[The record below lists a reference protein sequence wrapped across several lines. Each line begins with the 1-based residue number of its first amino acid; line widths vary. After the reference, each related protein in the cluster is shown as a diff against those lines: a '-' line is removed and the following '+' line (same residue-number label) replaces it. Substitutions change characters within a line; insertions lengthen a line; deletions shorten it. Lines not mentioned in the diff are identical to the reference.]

1 MNETSQTHSTTDTLG
16 LDWDGVISH
25 FPREMKILAS
35 KFSRTVVITL
45 NRSVTYILAAETLRN
60 AEVHVEICP
69 DDRRDDYAAWKA
81 EMCLKHNV
89 TLLLDDDGYVVIE
102 CRSREIPAL
111 AINAAFV
118 QMMLYP
124 SEF

>member
-1 MNETSQTHSTTDTLG
+1 MIESPVIRSTPDTLG

-25 FPREMKILAS
+25 FPREMQILSS

-45 NRSVTYILAAETLRN
+45 NRTITYILAAEALRN
-60 AEVHVEICP
+60 AEVRVEVCP

-81 EMCLKHNV
+81 EMCIRHNV
-89 TLLLDDDGYVVIE
+89 SLLLDDDGYVVIE

-111 AINAAFV
+111 AVNAAFV
-118 QMMLYP
+118 QMVLYP
-124 SEF
+124 NDF